1 MDGLPQV
8 EESKEVL
15 RPLKVKLHSDDSDS
29 DSTSEVNDELR
40 GAAESFAESR
50 VNIGMSVMS

>member
-1 MDGLPQV
+1 M
-8 EESKEVL
+8 
-15 RPLKVKLHSDDSDS
+15 KLHSDDSDS